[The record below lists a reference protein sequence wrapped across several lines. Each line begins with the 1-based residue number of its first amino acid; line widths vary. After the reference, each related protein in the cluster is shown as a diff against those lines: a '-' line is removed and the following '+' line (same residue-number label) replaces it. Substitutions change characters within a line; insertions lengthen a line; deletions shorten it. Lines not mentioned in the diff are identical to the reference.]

1 MSDQITPIRST
12 TQQFTEIEDVRDDVA
27 LFSDGSCAMMLSVAA
42 VNFGLLSQKEQDAI
56 IYSYAGLLNSLT
68 FPIEL
73 VIRSQHK
80 DITAYLRLLEDQE
93 RLQKSEK
100 LRKSIASYR
109 IFVESMVKEKEVLD
123 KKFYIVIP
131 FSSLE
136 LGISTNVLLGGKKKG
151 LPYPKSY
158 IFEKAT
164 IALSPK
170 RDQVLRLL
178 ARAGLRAKPLTGQQV
193 AQLYFSYYN
202 PDVPPPPMP
211 VTVTP
216 KKQTVKRES
225 EEPAV

>member
-1 MSDQITPIRST
+1 MANQITPIRST
-12 TQQFTEIEDVRDDVA
+12 TQRFTEIEDIQDDIA
-27 LFSDGSCAMMLSVAA
+27 LFTDGSCATMLSVSA

-93 RLQKSEK
+93 RGQKSEK

-109 IFVESMVKEKEVLD
+109 TFVESMVKEKEVLD

-136 LGISTNVLLGGKKKG
+136 LGVSANVLLGKKKKG
-151 LPYPKSY
+151 LPYPKQY
-158 IFEKAT
+158 IFEKA
-164 IALSPK
+164 AMVLNPK
-170 RDQVLRLL
+170 KDQILRLL
-178 ARAGLRAKPLTGQQV
+178 SRAGLRAKPLTGQQI

-202 PDVPPPPMP
+202 PDVTPPPMP
-211 VTVTP
+211 VTITVKKPVSKEGVTP
-216 KKQTVKRES
+216 TV
-225 EEPAV
+225 

>member
-1 MSDQITPIRST
+1 MAEQVIPIRST
-12 TQQFTEIEDVRDDVA
+12 TQQFTEIEDIHDDIA

-73 VIRSQHK
+73 IVRSQHK

-100 LRKSIASYR
+100 LKKSIASYR
-109 IFVESMVKEKEVLD
+109 VFVESMVKEKEVLD

-136 LGISTNVLLGGKKKG
+136 LGVSTKVLLGNKKKG

-158 IFEKAT
+158 IFEKAAIVLT
-164 IALSPK
+164 PK
-170 RDQVLRLL
+170 RDQILRLL
-178 ARAGLRAKPLTGQQV
+178 SRAGLRAKLITGQQM

-211 VTVTP
+211 VTTTP
-216 KKQTVKRES
+216 KKTAVKKDAGVS
-225 EEPAV
+225 V